1 MKTLTRTWDLDC
13 SAEKYWDVFTD
24 PDYSR
29 ALYLEGLGF
38 KDYRVINADPAARK
52 LALVPKLNVPGPVA
66 KLLGDA
72 FAYEQHG
79 TLDRAAGVWTWKM
92 VHPGGKKGIVS
103 SDGTIRVVSTGEGR
117 CRRTDEVHVAAH
129 VFGLGGV
136 IESSVEKELLASW
149 ESELA
154 FFRRWVQTK

>member
-1 MKTLTRTWDLDC
+1 TWELDC
-13 SAEKYWDVFTD
+13 SVEKFWDVFCD
-24 PDYSR
+24 AEYSR
-29 ALYLEGLGF
+29 SLYLDGLGF
-38 KDYRVINADPAARK
+38 KDYRVVSADPADRK

-79 TLDRAAGVWTWKM
+79 QLDRGASVWTWRM
-92 VHPGGKKGIVS
+92 VQPGGKKGIVS
-103 SDGTIRVVSTGEGR
+103 SDGTIRVLAAGEGR
-117 CRRTDEVHVAAH
+117 CRRTDEVHVTAH

-149 ESELA
+149 EAELA
-154 FFRRWVQTK
+154 FFRRWVATK